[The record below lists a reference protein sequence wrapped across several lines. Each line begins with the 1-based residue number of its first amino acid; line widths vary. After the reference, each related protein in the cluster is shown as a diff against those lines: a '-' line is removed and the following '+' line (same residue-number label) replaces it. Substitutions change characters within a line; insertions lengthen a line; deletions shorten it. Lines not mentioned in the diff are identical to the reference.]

1 MLPNGFVY
9 MDEAVRGVFWD
20 AKYAGSDN
28 FVGAPVDG
36 YMSGRVVGT
45 KELADALCCVRDKAG
60 QMGYCLLLWD
70 AYRPQRA
77 VDHFVRWCAQSEDGK
92 TKERHY
98 PNIERNRMI
107 PMGYIAERSG
117 HSRGSTVDLT
127 LCDRAGNEVD
137 MGGWFDLMDERS
149 HHDYENLTDVQKKN
163 RALLRGLMLSCGFT
177 DYQNEWWHYRLKD
190 EPYPDTCFDFPI

>member
-9 MDEAVRGVFWD
+9 MDEAVRDIFWD

-36 YMSGRVVGT
+36 YATGRVVGT
-45 KELADALCCVRDKAG
+45 KELAEALCRVRDKAG
-60 QMGYCLLLWD
+60 EMGYCLLLWD

-107 PMGYIAERSG
+107 PMGYIAKRSG

-163 RALLRGLMLSCGFT
+163 RALLRGLMLSCGFA

>member
-9 MDEAVRGVFWD
+9 MDEAVREIFWD

-36 YMSGRVVGT
+36 YATGRVVGT
-45 KELADALCCVRDKAG
+45 KELAEALCRVRDKAG
-60 QMGYCLLLWD
+60 EMGYCLLLWD